1 MNFKIKWGS
10 FLPLLKKKHIT
21 EQEIKSPIFYFENEI
36 ELFVYQAN
44 SGYTVYSSIVID
56 EKIESVKMEF
66 LSDAIELLEK
76 PSDKSTLVFRQE

>member
-1 MNFKIKWGS
+1 MFKIKWGS

-21 EQEIKSPIFYFENEI
+21 EQETKSPIFYFETET

-44 SGYTVYSSIVID
+44 SGYIVYSSIVID
-56 EKIESVKMEF
+56 EDIESLKMEY

-76 PSDKSTLVFRQE
+76 PSDKSTIVIRQE